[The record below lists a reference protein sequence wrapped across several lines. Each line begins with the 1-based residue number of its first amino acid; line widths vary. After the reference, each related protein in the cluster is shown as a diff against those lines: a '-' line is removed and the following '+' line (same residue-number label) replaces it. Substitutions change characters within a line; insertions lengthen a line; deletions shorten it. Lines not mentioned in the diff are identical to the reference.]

1 MFMTKEEAL
10 TEMQE
15 LVATMEAILERA
27 EDCEDEM
34 EALVGEI
41 EAQYEEMLGAIFQ
54 LKKSSARN
62 LSTEMRNYTTLTVL
76 EARQAIR
83 EAEAIA

>member
-1 MFMTKEEAL
+1 MFMTKEEAI

-15 LVATMEAILERA
+15 LATYIEMMLEYG
-27 EDCEDEM
+27 DE
-34 EALVGEI
+34 EVLEYCAGDLETLHNKL
-41 EAQYEEMLGAIFQ
+41 YESVLQ
-54 LKKSSARN
+54 LKNISDRYLN
-62 LSTEMRNYTTLTVL
+62 VEMRNYTALTVR

>member
-15 LVATMEAILERA
+15 LLVTLEMML
-27 EDCEDEM
+27 EYGD
-34 EALVGEI
+34 
-41 EAQYEEMLGAIFQ
+41 EEMLECCAEDLDLLHNKIYESVLQ
-54 LKKSSARN
+54 LKKSSDRYLN
-62 LSTEMRNYTTLTVL
+62 VEMRNYTTLTVR